1 MHVPG
6 RVRAACHQPE
16 VDGLGGPASAVMLAP
31 PARSSVQ
38 GMADRA
44 RWVRHDGWHDIDL
57 LAIVDTRGINLC

>member
-1 MHVPG
+1 
-6 RVRAACHQPE
+6 
-16 VDGLGGPASAVMLAP
+16 MLAP
-31 PARSSVQ
+31 AARSSVQ